1 MALGIENLK
10 TPGSNI
16 AMAKAATKTA
26 PSGPPAFK
34 RPPVF
39 KRRVTLIDAHVGR
52 RVRQRRKLLGMSQ
65 DKLGKAMGLS
75 VQQIQT
81 YEHGINR
88 VSASRLFTLSK
99 VLDVPINFF
108 FDDMPDALV
117 AADADHR
124 EYRDSPV
131 MFEEDP
137 MAGRE
142 TAELLRAY
150 YRIEDE
156 VMRRM
161 LLEFLRSMSN

>member
-1 MALGIENLK
+1 MALGIEKLK
-10 TPGSNI
+10 NPGSNI

-26 PSGPPAFK
+26 PSAPPAFK
-34 RPPVF
+34 S
-39 KRRVTLIDAHVGR
+39 RVTLIDAHVGK
-52 RVRQRRKLLGMSQ
+52 RVRQRRKLLRMSQ
-65 DKLGKAMGLS
+65 DKLGKAMGLT
-75 VQQIQT
+75 VQQIRT

-88 VSASRLFTLSK
+88 ISASRLFTLSK

-117 AADADHR
+117 AADHR
-124 EYRDSPV
+124 KYSHSSV
-131 MFEEDP
+131 MFEGDP
-137 MAGRE
+137 MARRE